1 MREIISILG
10 EYDIGGDENGG
21 MDDLFC
27 ATNGTLGTKLLGR
40 LSSTSVWASGSRG
53 SSALRKL
60 LSRCADADQT
70 PS

>member
-21 MDDLFC
+21 MDDFFL
-27 ATNGTLGTKLLGR
+27 TDGTLGTKLLGR